1 MRVAVMGPGGVG
13 GYFGTRL
20 ALGGCDVSFI
30 ARGRHLEMIRRGG
43 LKVESSLGNM
53 RLATPQATDNPAEI
67 GPVDVVLFGVKL
79 WDTET
84 AAKAVAPLIGP
95 ETAVVSL
102 QNGVRKD
109 DILRDMLGERAV
121 MGGACYIAAQ
131 IGEPGVIRHSGT
143 MQKLVF
149 GEYNA
154 KTSTRAQAFL
164 DACQRAGIEAEISA
178 DIGRTLWEKFVFL
191 AGLSGTTTCIRK
203 PIGPI
208 RSNPRTR
215 ALLLDAMREV
225 VAVGRA
231 QGVQLAEDFADNRLA
246 FADGL
251 PATMTSSMHND
262 LERGSQLEVEGLSGD
277 VVERGRALSVPTP
290 VNRAIYDILT
300 LHARG
305 RGQSLT

>member
-1 MRVAVMGPGGVG
+1 MRIAVMGTGGVG

-20 ALGGCDVSFI
+20 ALGGYDVSFI
-30 ARGRHLEMIRRGG
+30 ARGRHLEAIRQRG
-43 LKVESSLGNM
+43 LKVESPLGDM
-53 RLATPQATDNPAEI
+53 HLATPRATDDPADI
-67 GPVDVVLFGVKL
+67 GAVDVVLFGVKL

-84 AAKAVAPLIGP
+84 AAKAAAPLIGR

-109 DILRDMLGERAV
+109 DILRDVLGDRAV

-131 IGEPGVIRHSGT
+131 IAEPGVIRHSGA
-143 MQKLVF
+143 MQKIVF
-149 GEYNA
+149 GEYDG
-154 KTSTRAQAFL
+154 KRSTRAEAFL
-164 DACQRAGIEAEISA
+164 NACQRAGIDAEISA
-178 DIGRTLWEKFVFL
+178 DIRCTIWEKFAFL
-191 AGLSGTTTCIRK
+191 VGLSGLTTTIRK

-231 QGVQLAEDFADNRLA
+231 QGVQLAADFADSRLA

-251 PATMTSSMHND
+251 PETMTSSMHND
-262 LERGSQLEVEGLSGD
+262 LERGNRLEVDGLSGD
-277 VVERGRALSVPTP
+277 VVERGRGANVPTP
-290 VNRAIYDILT
+290 VNRAIYDILI
-300 LHARG
+300 LHAA
-305 RGQSLT
+305 GQGQA